1 MGSFLKRY
9 TLRPDSFLARLLKFL
24 PRCRL
29 PLLITAVLLLFLFLS
44 QLVYTGVSYL
54 FPRVRVVDWGTIEHG
69 QWVDVLVLRS
79 EAVLTAPF
87 SGEARL
93 LVEEGSRVRA
103 GEAVAELVSAE
114 ARSKLGADDR
124 LALRTIAQHLY
135 QIDREVAQID
145 KDLTF
150 LAVHNKNSAE
160 EKAREQ
166 FLAQRKT
173 QLLAM
178 RNQLLRNAEKICA
191 NWRACY
197 HLVVADQ
204 PGIFSTRLDGGEGF
218 DLLEHAPPKAPT
230 TRGLTGNR
238 GFNPTV
244 KEGEPW
250 AKMINEYNQTLV
262 CQLPK
267 GVNLEPPEEAVLLVN
282 GKRFKLSF
290 LATDYTNRRW
300 YFTEHTLAPE
310 FLERRNFSAYL
321 IYSSVT
327 GLRVPTPALAYEEN
341 VGWTV
346 TTAVKGD
353 KRSTGVEVVDMNEQ
367 WAIVK
372 GLPLG
377 TAVYY
382 R

>member
-1 MGSFLKRY
+1 MKRY
-9 TLRPDSFLARLLKFL
+9 TLRPDSWLARLLKFL
-24 PRCRL
+24 PHCYL
-29 PLLITAVLLLFLFLS
+29 PLLITTVLFVFLFLS

-54 FPRVRVVDWGTIEHG
+54 FPRVRVVDWGTVEHG
-69 QWVDVLVLRS
+69 QWVDVLVLRT

-93 LVEEGSRVRA
+93 LVEEGTRVRT

-114 ARSKLGADDR
+114 AHSKLGADDR
-124 LALRTIAQHLY
+124 LALRTIAQRLY
-135 QIDREVAQID
+135 QIDQEVAQID
-145 KDLTF
+145 KDLAF
-150 LAVHNKNSAE
+150 LAAQKRNSAE
-160 EKAREQ
+160 KKAEEQ
-166 FLAQRKT
+166 FLTERKAELWAVRD
-173 QLLAM
+173 QLLH
-178 RNQLLRNAEKICA
+178 NAEQVCA
-191 NWRACY
+191 NWRAYY

-204 PGIFSTRLDGGEGF
+204 PGIFSTKLDGGEGF
-218 DLLEHAPPKAPT
+218 DLLEHEPPKAPAA
-230 TRGLTGNR
+230 RGLAGNR
-238 GFNPTV
+238 SFSPMV
-244 KEGEPW
+244 KKGEPW
-250 AKMINEYNQTLV
+250 AKLIAEYNQTLV

-267 GVNLEPPEEAVLLVN
+267 DVNLEPPAEAVLLVN

-310 FLERRNFSAYL
+310 FLARRNFSAYL

-327 GLRVPTPALAYEEN
+327 GLRVPTPALAYKEN
-341 VGWTV
+341 TGWTV

-353 KRSTGVEVVDMNEQ
+353 KRSTGVEVVDMDEQ
-367 WAIVK
+367 WAIVE